1 MKNVDFCCNFA
12 TEHFK
17 GNLVRGKG
25 MSSIKRVIFNPPATI
40 IIYDDDT
47 KTVVKC
53 REDDKYDPKIGFALA
68 LLKGCVKSNGTIDRL
83 IEYDPEEFK
92 EEKRKEWKPEIGD
105 FYWLAHKHEID
116 THEEQWCND
125 YTDNV
130 WYGDGR
136 VFKTEEEALE
146 HSRKLFEEPY
156 YKDVIEEGFNP
167 DSIEILRDNDDLFP
181 TKEKAIIKAVERYD
195 LNV

>member
-1 MKNVDFCCNFA
+1 
-12 TEHFK
+12 
-17 GNLVRGKG
+17 
-25 MSSIKRVIFNPPATI
+25 
-40 IIYDDDT
+40 
-47 KTVVKC
+47 
-53 REDDKYDPKIGFALA
+53 
-68 LLKGCVKSNGTIDRL
+68 
-83 IEYDPEEFK
+83 
-92 EEKRKEWKPEIGD
+92 
-105 FYWLAHKHEID
+105 
-116 THEEQWCND
+116 
-125 YTDNV
+125 
-130 WYGDGR
+130 